1 MQKYLKKCAVWIA
14 LCLASMQAAYVPVN
28 ADYARSV
35 DLPDFSYLG
44 ATESLS
50 AKETQQIAANI
61 YQGIANHDDGIII
74 DIGIKNY
81 NLDKI
86 QEVLKIY
93 RTVISTWDIGI
104 LTSRLTVT
112 YQVSNTGLIKIKPN
126 YLENDDNYEKIYHDV
141 MQKIDEII
149 SGVDVTWSDAEKALY
164 LHDYLAVN
172 YDYEYTDYTD
182 PVNTELK
189 HTAYGM
195 LEKNSAVCEGY
206 AWLYNILLQRV
217 GVTSAMVESQ
227 ALSHAWNLLYIDHA
241 WYHVDV
247 TWDDVYDQHAGL
259 VYHKNFLKSNEALTE
274 NSHDSDDW
282 VLTTGQS
289 VFELPVSDFY
299 NNGFWNHCNSAIL
312 YYQNQWF
319 AIHCDADQDETT
331 AWFDLCD
338 FDAKTGNAEIT
349 HINSLDAKW
358 ARWYV
363 FDKENYY
370 YAGTYITPV
379 VVNDILYYTTPTDV
393 FAWKDGGVVWLFGL
407 DEKQKQEGYIYGMYA
422 KENKLYYQVSISATD
437 EPELYSYELWEEAP
451 EELSS
456 IASTSAT
463 TTSTTTAS
471 TSATTIST
479 TASTSATTIST
490 TASTSATTISTTA
503 STTSTTITSTT
514 TSTTTTSTTTS
525 TTTTSTACTTT
536 AESIS
541 TILYGDID
549 NDGMLSVQD
558 LILLR
563 KYLLCKTSFTKE
575 EFLHADVLQDQIVNI
590 YDFVILKKILL
601 ESQK

>member
-1 MQKYLKKCAVWIA
+1 MQNYLKKCAVWIA
-14 LCLASMQAAYVPVN
+14 LCLAGVQSICMPVQAEPAN
-28 ADYARSV
+28 DTESI

-44 ATESLS
+44 ATETLS
-50 AKETQQIAANI
+50 AKETQQIATDI
-61 YQGIANHDDGIII
+61 YQGIASHEDGIII
-74 DIGIKNY
+74 DIGTKNY
-81 NLDKI
+81 SLDKI

-112 YQVSNTGLIKIKPN
+112 YQVSNTGLIRIKPN
-126 YLENDDNYEKIYHDV
+126 YLEDENHYTETYQNL
-141 MQKIDEII
+141 MRKIDEII
-149 SGVDVTWSDAEKALY
+149 SGVDATWSDAEKALY

-195 LEKNSAVCEGY
+195 LEKNAAVCEGY

-247 TWDDVYDQHAGL
+247 TWDDVYYQHAGL

-289 VFELPVSDFY
+289 VFALPVSDFY
-299 NNGFWNHCNSAIL
+299 HNGFWNHCNSAISR
-312 YYQNQWF
+312 YQNQWF
-319 AIHCDADQDETT
+319 VIHCDADQNETT
-331 AWFDLCD
+331 AWFDLCN
-338 FDAKTGNAEIT
+338 FDAETGNAEIT

-393 FAWKDGGVVWLFGL
+393 FAWKDGGVQWLFGL

-422 KENKLYYQVSISATD
+422 KGNQLYYQVSISATD
-437 EPELYSYELWEEAP
+437 EPELYSYELWEKEP
-451 EELSS
+451 EEISC
-456 IASTSAT
+456 IASTSITTTTSTTASTSTTITTTSTTTNTSTTAT
-463 TTSTTTAS
+463 TTSTTAS
-471 TSATTIST
+471 TTTTST
-479 TASTSATTIST
+479 TASTST
-490 TASTSATTISTTA
+490 
-503 STTSTTITSTT
+503 
-514 TSTTTTSTTTS
+514 TTTTSTTTS

-536 AESIS
+536 TAESIS

-549 NDGMLSVQD
+549 NDGTLSVQD

-563 KYLLCKTSFTKE
+563 KYLLCQTSFTKE
-575 EFLHADVLQDQIVNI
+575 QFLHADVLQDQIVNI
-590 YDFVILKKILL
+590 YDFVILKKMLL